1 MVEEP
6 RKRSSKKGSKKKK
19 KQKELLIT
27 DEQEKILAEIF
38 DDHCALDEP
47 IEEPID
53 EEHEDNEESFGWN
66 FCRFE
71 PKRCNSL
78 GEMPAIKLLFAT
90 QISLKQFQAIKV
102 FVSSFCLCL

>member
-19 KQKELLIT
+19 KHKELLIT

-38 DDHCALDEP
+38 DDHCAIDEP
-47 IEEPID
+47 IEDPID
-53 EEHEDNEESFGWN
+53 EEDEDNEESFGWN

-78 GEMPAIKLLFAT
+78 GEMPAIKLLFASH
-90 QISLKQFQAIKV
+90 ISLKQFQAIKV
-102 FVSSFCLCL
+102 SVFSD